1 MRVVIRGIPVHS
13 GALRGASRHSA
24 SYNLELRG
32 TQRATIS
39 SSEALSELQSRA
51 PRHSASYNLELR
63 GTPSADL
70 DVRRRKPAQDLIRSK
85 RGREEGIRPGR
96 RSRCDEHLHAR
107 QVISG
112 NQCTREEG
120 IRPGR
125 RSRCDEHLQ
134 GRSSVAVSGHVPLL
148 RPTITA
154 IISSGEGLQ
163 QVRGQDRISSK
174 GDPRGRRRSHQI
186 EDGADEQHRIGHGW

>member
-1 MRVVIRGIPVHS
+1 MTISGHQSRRGAGRSRPPDEGGNQRHS
-13 GALRGASRHSA
+13 GALRC
-24 SYNLELRG
+24 
-32 TQRATIS
+32 TQRRF
-39 SSEALSELQSRA
+39 EALSELQSRA

-85 RGREEGIRPGR
+85 RG
-96 RSRCDEHLHAR
+96 
-107 QVISG
+107 
-112 NQCTREEG
+112 REEG

>member
-1 MRVVIRGIPVHS
+1 MAIRVVEERVEAAHLMRVVIRGIPVHS
-13 GALRGASRHSA
+13 GALRGAS
-24 SYNLELRG
+24 
-32 TQRATIS
+32 
-39 SSEALSELQSRA
+39 
-51 PRHSASYNLELR
+51 RHSASYNLELR

-85 RGREEGIRPGR
+85 RG
-96 RSRCDEHLHAR
+96 
-107 QVISG
+107 
-112 NQCTREEG
+112 REEG

>member
-1 MRVVIRGIPVHS
+1 MTISGHQSRRGAGRSRPPDEGGNQRHS
-13 GALRGASRHSA
+13 GALRC
-24 SYNLELRG
+24 
-32 TQRATIS
+32 TQRRF
-39 SSEALSELQSRA
+39 EALSELQSRA

>member
-13 GALRGASRHSA
+13 GALRGA
-24 SYNLELRG
+24 
-32 TQRATIS
+32 
-39 SSEALSELQSRA
+39 

-63 GTPSADL
+63 GTPSADLDVRRRKLIRSNQWQSVAISGNQWQSVADL

-154 IISSGEGLQ
+154 IISGGEGLQ